1 MRKLLNTLYITN
13 PGVYLGREGL
23 NIVIRN
29 DEEILHRSPIQNY
42 ENIICFNY
50 TGMSP
55 ALMALCDEHN
65 VSVCFM
71 TRSGKLRGRLEGN
84 IPGNVLL
91 RREQF
96 RIADDE
102 EKSLMF
108 AKNFINAKL
117 YNSVK
122 VIQRALRENRVDG
135 DNEKM
140 MIALEKMKTSK
151 DRIKEARN
159 SEELLGVEGDTSHSY
174 FSVFDDMILK
184 NKNEFKFDSRNR
196 RPPLDPVNAMLSFT
210 YALVRILVEN
220 ALKTAGMDP
229 YVGFFHKDRP
239 GRAGLAL
246 DMMEELRAYMAD
258 RLVLSSINLGQIN
271 GCDFH
276 IKENDAILFTEDGM
290 KKFLTIWQNRCHET
304 IIHPFLEERVEIGL
318 IPYVQAMLLAR
329 TIRGDLEMYPPFF
342 MN

>member
-42 ENIICFNY
+42 ESIICFNY

-140 MIALEKMKTSK
+140 MIALEKMKTF
-151 DRIKEARN
+151 DRVRTHRPFRLRK
-159 SEELLGVEGDTSHSY
+159 VY
-174 FSVFDDMILK
+174 DD
-184 NKNEFKFDSRNR
+184 
-196 RPPLDPVNAMLSFT
+196 
-210 YALVRILVEN
+210 
-220 ALKTAGMDP
+220 
-229 YVGFFHKDRP
+229 
-239 GRAGLAL
+239 
-246 DMMEELRAYMAD
+246 
-258 RLVLSSINLGQIN
+258 
-271 GCDFH
+271 
-276 IKENDAILFTEDGM
+276 
-290 KKFLTIWQNRCHET
+290 
-304 IIHPFLEERVEIGL
+304 
-318 IPYVQAMLLAR
+318 
-329 TIRGDLEMYPPFF
+329 
-342 MN
+342 

>member
-13 PGVYLGREGL
+13 PDVYLGRDGL
-23 NIVIRN
+23 NIVIRS
-29 DEEILHRSPIQNY
+29 DEEVLHRSPIQNY

-65 VSVCFM
+65 VSVSFM
-71 TRSGKLRGRLEGN
+71 TRSGKLRGRLDGN
-84 IPGNVLL
+84 ISGNVFL

-102 EKSLMF
+102 ERAFMF

-122 VIQRALRENRVDG
+122 VIQRALRENRVG

-140 MIALEKMKTSK
+140 RIALEKMKASK
-151 DRIKEARN
+151 SKIKDTK
-159 SEELLGVEGDTSHSY
+159 SPEELLGVEGDISHSY
-174 FSVFDDMILK
+174 FSVFDAMILK
-184 NKNEFKFDSRNR
+184 NKNEFKFNSRNR

-210 YALVRILVEN
+210 YSLVRILVEN
-220 ALKTAGMDP
+220 ALKTVGLDP
-229 YVGFFHKDRP
+229 YVGFFHRDRP

-271 GCDFH
+271 ASDFH
-276 IKENDAILFTEDGM
+276 IKENDAVLFTETGM
-290 KKFLTIWQNRCHET
+290 KKFLTIWQSRCHET
-304 IIHPFLEERVEIGL
+304 ITHPFLEERVEIGL

-329 TIRGDLEMYPPFF
+329 TIRGDLEIYPPFF
-342 MN
+342 LH